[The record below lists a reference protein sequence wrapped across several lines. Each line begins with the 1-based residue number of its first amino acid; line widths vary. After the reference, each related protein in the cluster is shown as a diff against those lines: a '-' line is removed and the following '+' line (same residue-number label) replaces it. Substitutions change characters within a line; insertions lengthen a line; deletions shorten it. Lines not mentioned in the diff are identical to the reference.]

1 LQKLKSIGI
10 DNVVN
15 TGCPTLWNLT
25 ADHCNEIP
33 TNKSKVVVATITDYM
48 QDTERDSFMLN
59 TLKKQYESVFIWLQ
73 GSNDFNYFNS
83 FDNDIKEGI
92 QIIPAN
98 LSLYNNFLDTHD
110 CDFVGTRLHAGI
122 RAMQKKKRTIIL
134 SVDNRAREMGRDF
147 NLNVL
152 DR

>member
-1 LQKLKSIGI
+1 
-10 DNVVN
+10 
-15 TGCPTLWNLT
+15 
-25 ADHCNEIP
+25 
-33 TNKSKVVVATITDYM
+33 
-48 QDTERDSFMLN
+48 RDSFMLN

-152 DR
+152 DRKNIQELEAFINNS